1 LRVSAAVPG
10 VNPNCRFALSLFSI
24 TQIQTRKLVPLAPF
38 SGFHH
43 PQRTGPIAS
52 GLQGDLRAAR
62 RVHAGQQRLAG
73 FDHTADQGFLSL
85 IDYLESRAAS
95 DHNRLG
101 FYGVS
106 SGRLGLASLAGFR
119 ETRQSR
125 RRYRGGLYPESL
137 PPEVDTLNFV
147 PRVTIPFLMIN
158 GRYDFDTPLNT
169 CQLPMFRL
177 LGTPLNDKRHALFDV
192 GHLPEGNDIIKETLD
207 WYAHYLR
214 PVKSP
219 S

>member
-1 LRVSAAVPG
+1 LT
-10 VNPNCRFALSLFSI
+10 I
-24 TQIQTRKLVPLAPF
+24 
-38 SGFHH
+38 
-43 PQRTGPIAS
+43 QRTKDFFRS
-52 GLQGDLRAAR
+52 
-62 RVHAGQQRLAG
+62 
-73 FDHTADQGFLSL
+73 
-85 IDYLESRAAS
+85 IDYLESRADI

-106 SGRLGLASLAGFR
+106 SGASASPRLLAFEKRVKVAVVIG
-119 ETRQSR
+119 
-125 RRYRGGLYPESL
+125 GGLYPESL

-192 GHLPEGNDIIKETLD
+192 GHLPARNDIIKETLD
-207 WYAHYLR
+207 WYDHYLG